1 MQLCTSSRS
10 LILELSF
17 CECRSKSLRKSGQC
31 EFSHTGRTILNG
43 AEGGS
48 QLFFCDA
55 LSDNKQSLI
64 FRAECFGWKIS
75 NVLHR
80 FPQAGMRRVV
90 IATPLAER
98 FPAAPTCGNL
108 NISRHHNRH
117 IQPRRDCCMAFLH
130 PCHFVRVRF
139 GNRGSLLCRV

>member
-17 CECRSKSLRKSGQC
+17 ASADRSPCENPVNANFPIPEEPFL
-31 EFSHTGRTILNG
+31 TGLK
-43 AEGGS
+43 EGS

-98 FPAAPTCGNL
+98 FPAAPHAA
-108 NISRHHNRH
+108 I
-117 IQPRRDCCMAFLH
+117 
-130 PCHFVRVRF
+130 
-139 GNRGSLLCRV
+139 